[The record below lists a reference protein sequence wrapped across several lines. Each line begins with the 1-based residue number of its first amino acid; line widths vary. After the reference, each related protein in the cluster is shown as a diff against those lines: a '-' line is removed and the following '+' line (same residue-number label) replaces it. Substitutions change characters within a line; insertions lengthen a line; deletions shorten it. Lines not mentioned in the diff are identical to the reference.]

1 MVSVQILLCCS
12 SAFPHHQTRS
22 CDSCKH
28 KSEVVDQADAGTA
41 SGRQLITCRINY
53 LIPDFFK
60 QGRKIADGIRTM
72 TSRILKEL
80 EEMYPGLRYDPN
92 DPIYSMDRFYRES
105 GVQFVILIDEW
116 DAVFRIQKKKEPDR
130 RSILIF

>member
-1 MVSVQILLCCS
+1 
-12 SAFPHHQTRS
+12 
-22 CDSCKH
+22 
-28 KSEVVDQADAGTA
+28 
-41 SGRQLITCRINY
+41 
-53 LIPDFFK
+53 
-60 QGRKIADGIRTM
+60 M